1 MTSLRILGAGDIHGN
16 KFLAES
22 LAKRAIDEKVE
33 LVVLCGDLID
43 EDSLDNI
50 FEPFKSRNIKTLF
63 VHGNHESIA
72 SANFLSYINK
82 SKLLHGYGVKYDDVG
97 LFGCGSANIGVH
109 GLSEKE
115 IFSTLKKAH
124 GGIDYLN
131 KKIMVTHV
139 HPSSSLISD
148 FSKFVPGST
157 GVLDAIKKFKPNVL
171 LCSHVHEAQGLEEQ
185 IDNTRVINVG
195 PKGRI
200 IDL

>member
-1 MTSLRILGAGDIHGN
+1 MKILGAGDIHGN
-16 KFLAES
+16 KFLAET
-22 LAKRAIDEKVE
+22 LAKKAIDEKVE

-50 FEPFKSRNIKTLF
+50 LHPFRSRNIKTLF

-72 SANFLSYINK
+72 SANFLAYINK
-82 SKLLHGYGVKYDDVG
+82 ARLLHGYGVRYDDIG

-109 GLSEKE
+109 GLSEQE
-115 IFSTLKKAH
+115 IFKTLNKAH
-124 GGIDYLN
+124 EGIGYLD

-139 HPSSSLISD
+139 HPEDSLMSNFSS
-148 FSKFVPGST
+148 FVPGSS
-157 GVLDAIKKFKPNVL
+157 GVLEAIKKFKPNVL

-185 IDNTRVINVG
+185 IEGTRVINVG